1 MQQLGVCLLT
11 YFSLFIANCI
21 GSANVHVKNT
31 FIVDE
36 SGRVRIYH
44 GLILLINYFRMMWSG
59 VEPEP
64 NKYNVTYLN
73 IMKNIIE
80 LLESNHIFVLLD
92 MH

>member
-21 GSANVHVKNT
+21 RSANVHVKNT

-44 GLILLINYFRMMWSG
+44 GANFVLKQFPWY
-59 VEPEP
+59 PD
-64 NKYNVTYLN
+64 
-73 IMKNIIE
+73 E
-80 LLESNHIFVLLD
+80 LLDPNFVGNLSK
-92 MH
+92 